1 MKGNDYDSP
10 KSFRVLAKSPHFNS
24 LILFIYPGVLLSY
37 SHELLPMI
45 FIFNS
50 GQFYHLF
57 SNAHIFHNRPL
68 YPVKQ
73 FFLEI
78 PSYQLFGRFAFCAKK
93 ASPHSVHQVQGLP
106 KKSTSFPLGF
116 PVPWRAPLLI
126 SCFFAFRNVS
136 IHKMS
141 S

>member
-1 MKGNDYDSP
+1 MKGNDCDSP
-10 KSFRVLAKSPHFNS
+10 KSFRVLVKSPHFNS
-24 LILFIYPGVLLSY
+24 LILFIYPCVLLSY
-37 SHELLPMI
+37 SYELLPMI

-50 GQFYHLF
+50 GQFYNLF

-73 FFLEI
+73 FFLGI

-93 ASPHSVHQVQGLP
+93 HSPILFTRVRRCLE
-106 KKSTSFPLGF
+106 KSTSFPLGF

-126 SCFFAFRNVS
+126 SCFLLLEMYPF
-136 IHKMS
+136 IK
-141 S
+141 